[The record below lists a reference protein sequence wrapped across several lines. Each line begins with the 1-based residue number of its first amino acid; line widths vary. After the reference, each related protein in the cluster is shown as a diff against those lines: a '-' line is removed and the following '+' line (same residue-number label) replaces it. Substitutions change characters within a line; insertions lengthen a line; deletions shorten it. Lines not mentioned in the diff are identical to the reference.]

1 MKPIHSR
8 HMLSSLKYLPARSS
22 KPRTTG
28 ITIVIDTGLS
38 LNQAENL
45 ISAAESH
52 VDFIKLGFGT
62 ALFTA
67 KLEQKLALY
76 RASGIPVFFGGTI
89 FEAYAVRN
97 QFNDYLRL
105 LNMYKIT
112 CAEVS
117 DGSLRMTS
125 ERKCDYIKKL
135 SRHVQVFS
143 EVGSKSDTADLTA
156 TEWVMAIESELE
168 AGASHVIA
176 EARESGTAGVCKANG
191 DVRADLV
198 VEILKHVSNDRL
210 IWEAPTK
217 KQQAWMVN
225 TFGANVSLGNIQPN
239 DVISLEA
246 LRCGLRGDTFLTF
259 LPEVPP
265 DGYFSTDTVE
275 AFGYYSED

>member
-1 MKPIHSR
+1 
-8 HMLSSLKYLPARSS
+8 MLSCLKYLPARSS
-22 KPRTTG
+22 KPRATG

-76 RASGIPVFFGGTI
+76 RASGIPVFLGGTI
-89 FEAYAVRN
+89 FEAYAVRQ

-105 LNMYKIT
+105 LDMHKIT

-117 DGSLRMTS
+117 DGSLRMTC

-143 EVGSKSDTADLTA
+143 EVGSKSDTSDLTA
-156 TEWVMAIESELE
+156 TEWVMAIKSELE
-168 AGASHVIA
+168 AGVSHVIA
-176 EARESGTAGVCKANG
+176 EARESGTAGVCEANG
-191 DVRADLV
+191 DVRADLII
-198 VEILKHVSNDRL
+198 EILKNVSNDRL

-225 TFGANVSLGNIQPN
+225 TFGANVNLGNIQPD

-259 LPEVPP
+259 LPEVPS
-265 DGYFSTDTVE
+265 DGYFSTHTPE
-275 AFGYYSED
+275 AFGYCSEDLARR

>member
-1 MKPIHSR
+1 
-8 HMLSSLKYLPARSS
+8 MLSCLKYLPARSS
-22 KPRTTG
+22 EPRAGG

-38 LNQAENL
+38 INEAENV

-52 VDFIKLGFGT
+52 VDFVKLGFGT
-62 ALFTA
+62 ALFTG

-89 FEAYAVRN
+89 FEAYAVRH

-105 LNMYKIT
+105 LNINKIT

-117 DGSLRMTS
+117 DGSLRMIS

-135 SRHVQVFS
+135 STHVQVFS
-143 EVGSKSDTADLTA
+143 EVGSKSDTSNLTV
-156 TEWVMAIESELE
+156 TEWVMAIKSELE

-176 EARESGTAGVCKANG
+176 EARESGTAGVCKTNG
-191 DVRADLV
+191 DVRADLIF
-198 VEILKHVSNDRL
+198 EILKHVSNDRL

-225 TFGANVSLGNIQPN
+225 AFGANVNLGNIQPN

-259 LPEVPP
+259 LPGVPP
-265 DGYFSTDTVE
+265 DGYFSTQTPE
-275 AFGYYSED
+275 AFGCCYEI

>member
-1 MKPIHSR
+1 MKITNILKPSNQ
-8 HMLSSLKYLPARSS
+8 LSCLKYLPARSS
-22 KPRTTG
+22 KPRATG

-38 LNQAENL
+38 LNQAEDL

-62 ALFTA
+62 ALFTG

-89 FEAYAVRN
+89 FEAYAVRK

-117 DGSLRMTS
+117 DGSLRMNS

-135 SRHVQVFS
+135 SRNVQVFS

-156 TEWVMAIESELE
+156 TEWLMAIESELE

-176 EARESGTAGVCKANG
+176 EARESGTAGV
-191 DVRADLV
+191 VQSQR
-198 VEILKHVSNDRL
+198 
-210 IWEAPTK
+210 
-217 KQQAWMVN
+217 
-225 TFGANVSLGNIQPN
+225 
-239 DVISLEA
+239 
-246 LRCGLRGDTFLTF
+246 RCSSRSDC
-259 LPEVPP
+259 
-265 DGYFSTDTVE
+265 
-275 AFGYYSED
+275 